1 MDLKIHEFKKNE
13 KLFFLTD
20 NLKLTQNDII
30 KLYPRIPRRRLDLEN
45 SDIKRISIG
54 NKIYR
59 ILKAV
64 PMGWKKVGFTKD
76 IEPIHFTVFKAI
88 IFNPDKIV
96 EPTIE
101 EVEDVNATH
110 ELWSLSP
117 ITFQKIGSLN
127 VYDCKPHSYYE
138 YSLKRNMKIPVN
150 SRKNIDWEWIE
161 KPQEKIWE

>member
-30 KLYPRIPRRRLDLEN
+30 KLYPRIPRRRLNLEN

-64 PMGWKKVGFTKD
+64 PMNWQTAKTKKD
-76 IEPIHFTVFKAI
+76 ISPIHFTVFKAI
-88 IFNPDKIV
+88 EFNLNKIV

-101 EVEDVNATH
+101 EVEDVNTTH

-127 VYDCKPHSYYE
+127 VYDSMPCHYYE

-161 KPQEKIWE
+161 KPQEKI

>member
-1 MDLKIHEFKKNE
+1 MDLKIHEFKKGE
-13 KLFFLTD
+13 KLFFLTE
-20 NLKLTQNDII
+20 NIELTKNEII
-30 KLYPRIPRRRLDLEN
+30 KLYPRIPRRRLTLEN

-64 PMGWKKVGFTKD
+64 PMNWQKAKLKKD
-76 IEPIHFTVFKAI
+76 IPPIHLTVFKAI
-88 IFNPDKIV
+88 EFNPNRIV

-101 EVEDVNATH
+101 EVEDVNTTH

-117 ITFQKIGSLN
+117 IIFQKIGSLN
-127 VYDCKPHSYYE
+127 VYDCKSHDYYE
-138 YSLKRNMKIPVN
+138 YSVKRNIKILVN
-150 SRKNIDWEWIE
+150 SRKNIKWEWIE